1 MESVAQR
8 PHNDRRVI
16 GLLCSGHFLSHFYFL
31 ALPPM
36 FPLLKAEFG
45 VSYIE
50 LGLAITAYNLLGG
63 FAQAPVGFLV
73 DRFGPRAMLL
83 AGLGLNASA
92 ILLIGFAD
100 AYWVLLVLAV
110 FAGLGNSVFHPADY
124 AIMSGSIR
132 EEKMGRAFSVHTFSG
147 FLGGACAPV
156 AMLTLASLTDWRTAF
171 IAIGMAGLVVWAFM
185 ALWSGVLIGENQATP
200 AQNSGGGTPE
210 HSGMRLLMTPP
221 VLMFLGFFVAYGMA
235 SGGLSAFTVI
245 GLINL
250 QGVSLDLAN
259 MALTGHL
266 FGVVGGVVLSGFIVD
281 RFRRHGV
288 TAAIALLVAV
298 GFVLL
303 PALLGLPALALVAI
317 MTIVGLGMGAVLPP
331 RDLMIRAMT
340 PPGQSGKVF
349 GFVFV
354 GYAVGASLTPLFF
367 GWLLD
372 QGSPSLVFIL
382 SAVFLVAALAAITV
396 ARRLASRLPEYT
408 ER

>member
-1 MESVAQR
+1 MVSVAETPR
-8 PHNDRRVI
+8 NDGRVM

-45 VSYIE
+45 VSYVE
-50 LGLAITAYNLLGG
+50 LGLAIASYNLLGG

-73 DRFGPRAMLL
+73 DRFGPRRMLL
-83 AGLGLNASA
+83 AGLGLNALA
-92 ILLIGFAD
+92 IMAIGIAD
-100 AYWVLLVLAV
+100 AYWVLLVLAA

-132 EEKMGRAFSVHTFSG
+132 EENMGRAFSVHTFSG

-156 AMLTLASLTDWRTAF
+156 TMLTLASLTDWRTAF
-171 IAIGMAGLVVWAFM
+171 IAIGLTGLAVWAAM
-185 ALWSGVLIGENQATP
+185 ALRGGVLVGERP
-200 AQNSGGGTPE
+200 AAPKQGGGGARGP
-210 HSGMRLLMTPP
+210 SGLALLTTPP
-221 VLMFLGFFVAYGMA
+221 VLLYLGFFIAYGMA

-245 GLINL
+245 GLIEL
-250 QGVSLDLAN
+250 RGLSLDLAN
-259 MALTGHL
+259 MALTGYL
-266 FGVVGGVVLSGFIVD
+266 FGVVGGVAMGGFIVG

-288 TAAIALLVAV
+288 TAAAALALAI

-372 QGSPSLVFIL
+372 RGSPALVFFL
-382 SAVFLVAALAAITV
+382 TAVFLVAALAAITA
-396 ARRLASRLPEYT
+396 ARRLASRMPQFT
-408 ER
+408 GP

>member
-1 MESVAQR
+1 MVSIADR
-8 PHNDRRVI
+8 PRQDGWVL

-45 VSYIE
+45 ISYVE

-73 DRFGPRAMLL
+73 DRFGPRRMLL
-83 AGLGLNASA
+83 AGLGLNALA
-92 ILLIGFAD
+92 VLLIGFAD
-100 AYWVLLVLAV
+100 AYWILLVLAV

-132 EEKMGRAFSVHTFSG
+132 EENMGRAFSIHTFSG

-156 AMLTLASLTDWRTAF
+156 AMLTMASLTDWRTAF
-171 IAIGMAGLVVWAFM
+171 IAIGLAGLAVWAVM
-185 ALWSGVLIGENQATP
+185 ALRGGVLIGETRAP
-200 AQNSGGGTPE
+200 RGGAAEGR
-210 HSGMRLLMTPP
+210 SGMALLTSPP
-221 VLMFLGFFVAYGMA
+221 VLLYLGFFIAYGMA

-250 QGVSLDLAN
+250 QGLSLALAN
-259 MALTGHL
+259 MALTGYL
-266 FGVVGGVVLSGFIVD
+266 FGVVGGVVLGGFIVD
-281 RFRRHGV
+281 RFRGHGI
-288 TAAIALLVAV
+288 TAAAALLLAM

-303 PALLGLPALALVAI
+303 PAMLGLPALALIVI
-317 MTIVGLGMGAVLPP
+317 MTIVGLGMGTVLPP
-331 RDLMIRAMT
+331 RDLMIRAMI
-340 PPGQSGKVF
+340 PAGQSGKVF

-372 QGSPSLVFIL
+372 QGSPALVFYL
-382 SAVFLVAALAAITV
+382 SAVFLVAALAAITL
-396 ARRLASRLPEYT
+396 ARRLASRLPQFADT
-408 ER
+408 

>member
-8 PHNDRRVI
+8 PRNDRRVI

-45 VSYIE
+45 VSYVE

-83 AGLGLNASA
+83 AGLGLNALA
-92 ILLIGFAD
+92 IMLIGFAG
-100 AYWVLLVLAV
+100 AYWILLVLAV

-132 EEKMGRAFSVHTFSG
+132 EDRMGRAFSVHTFSG
-147 FLGGACAPV
+147 FFGGACAPV

-171 IAIGMAGLVVWAFM
+171 IAIGLIGLVVWALM
-185 ALWSGVLIGENQATP
+185 ALWGGVLIGENPAAP
-200 AQNSGGGTPE
+200 AQGGDRTGGP
-210 HSGMRLLMTPP
+210 SGMALLMTPP
-221 VLMFLGFFVAYGMA
+221 VLMFLGFFIAYGMA

-245 GLINL
+245 GLIEL
-250 QGVSLDLAN
+250 QGLSLDLAN

-266 FGVVGGVVLSGFIVD
+266 FGVVGGVALGGFIVD

-288 TAAIALLVAV
+288 TAAIALLVAM

-303 PALLGLPALALVAI
+303 PALLGLRALALVAI

-340 PPGQSGKVF
+340 PAGQSGKVF

-372 QGSPSLVFIL
+372 QGSPALVFFL

-396 ARRLASRLPEYT
+396 ARRLAARLPNYM